1 MRYDTVSPPEWTY
14 GGGYLWL
21 YDTALSNGPLSTR
34 RTAEVLRISPATGRV
49 LATVAVPSLP
59 RVELAADED
68 GLWIAR
74 SQDTTWSGTKPPP
87 LLSFV
92 GARSTAP
99 KVVIRSGD
107 FVTWLVATGHTAWAA
122 PVGAGTL
129 GTPVAETFKTPSSK
143 PHVVVLSSKTVEPV
157 ESGQQLF
164 DANPVIAD
172 ANVALFFATT
182 SYTGSGNSSVA
193 YQRISRFDP
202 TNGQESKITSVR
214 TPKGRLQAF
223 VFYKGSLYLLIGGS
237 AVDATLFRVP
247 S

>member
-1 MRYDTVSPPEWTY
+1 M
-14 GGGYLWL
+14 
-21 YDTALSNGPLSTR
+21 
-34 RTAEVLRISPATGRV
+34 
-49 LATVAVPSLP
+49 
-59 RVELAADED
+59 
-68 GLWIAR
+68 
-74 SQDTTWSGTKPPP
+74 
-87 LLSFV
+87 
-92 GARSTAP
+92 
-99 KVVIRSGD
+99 IRSGD

-172 ANVALFFATT
+172 ANVALLSRRRATRGRGTRASPT
-182 SYTGSGNSSVA
+182 SGYPDSIRRTDK
-193 YQRISRFDP
+193 SRRY
-202 TNGQESKITSVR
+202 TSVR

-223 VFYKGSLYLLIGGS
+223 VFYQGSLYLLIGGS